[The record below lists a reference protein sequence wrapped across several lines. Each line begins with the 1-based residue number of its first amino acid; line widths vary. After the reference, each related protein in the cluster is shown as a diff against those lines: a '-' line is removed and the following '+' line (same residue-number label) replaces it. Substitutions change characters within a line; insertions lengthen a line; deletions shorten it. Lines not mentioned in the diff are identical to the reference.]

1 MTDLDPYL
9 PGIAL
14 GDEDSFAA
22 WLALAEAPLRRSLR
36 RFAAAVDTESV
47 VQETLLRIWQVAHRC
62 EPDGRPNGLLR
73 LAVRIARNLAVDE
86 VRRRGSPLP
95 IGAPAD
101 GAPDDTAPIEPPVLP
116 DPLLRRQIARCF
128 EKLAGAPRRA
138 LLLRIAHAGG
148 ASDHLLADQARMR
161 LNTFLQNVT
170 RARRLLARCL
180 ERAGVRVPA

>member
-1 MTDLDPYL
+1 MNDLDHYL

-14 GDEDSFAA
+14 GDENSFAA
-22 WLALAEAPLRRSLR
+22 WLAGAEGPLRRSLR

-73 LAVRIARNLAVDE
+73 LAVRIGRNLAVDE
-86 VRRRGSPLP
+86 VRRRGSALP
-95 IGAPAD
+95 SGGSAD
-101 GAPDDTAPIEPPVLP
+101 DASDDMSPIEPAVLP
-116 DPLLRRQIARCF
+116 DPLLRKRIARCL

-138 LLLRIAHAGG
+138 LLLRIANAGG
-148 ASDHLLADQARMR
+148 APDRVLAEQAHMR
-161 LNTFLQNVT
+161 LNTFLQNVS

-180 ERAGVRVPA
+180 ERSGVKVPA